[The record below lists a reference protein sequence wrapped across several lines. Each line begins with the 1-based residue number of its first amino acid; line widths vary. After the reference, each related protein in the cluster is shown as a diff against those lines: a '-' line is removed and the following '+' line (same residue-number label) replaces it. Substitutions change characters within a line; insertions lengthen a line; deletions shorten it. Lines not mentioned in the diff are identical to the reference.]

1 MCRIEQFDLVYPD
14 GTREGREQV
23 VPCHRGTHS
32 QPCTHSEVVRVGDR
46 LVSAS
51 DLRPPMQPH
60 IVPIEPR
67 DSERS
72 RLRPSSREKT
82 RGPREGIGLNIKFWN
97 PFSSKKKEKKE
108 KTQYYVVRRTK
119 RQEPRPTII
128 QHQPPIP
135 PPHGMPFLSPVRAES
150 PVVIPI
156 QPPNDYI
163 THHPPPREPRR
174 RRVKPVVVHQSSDES
189 ASPPE
194 ASREHGRRTRSL
206 SPISRYHVEKEI
218 IRQRELEQ
226 RQRRERI
233 EREEREARE
242 RAETLAI
249 LEQQRLREENRQE
262 RREAR
267 RRQRLAEE
275 REARRQE
282 ERDREHAAMVQEQE
296 DLARLRAAEHARQ
309 RREER
314 ARRHQEEEDIARRRA
329 ADHDRLQRLRDEQV
343 RRQYAEEQRYARARQ
358 ANIPRHPRHPVFVHQ
373 DEDHLDRGERFI
385 LEAIR
390 AENQRQFER
399 RARRPRGEY
408 DDDGL
413 RRRNTVDGG
422 QRWYGG
428 DGWRRDRR

>member
-1 MCRIEQFDLVYPD
+1 MCRIEQFGLIYPD

-23 VPCHRGTHS
+23 VPCHWGTRS
-32 QPCTHSEVVRVGDR
+32 QPCRHSKVVRLGDR

-60 IVPIEPR
+60 IVPIEPQ

-72 RLRPSSREKT
+72 RHRPSSREKT
-82 RGPREGIGLNIKFWN
+82 RGPIEGITLNIKLWN
-97 PFSSKKKEKKE
+97 PFSSKKKEKKKE
-108 KTQYYVVRRTK
+108 KTRYYVARRTK
-119 RQEPRPTII
+119 KQEPRPPVI
-128 QHQPPIP
+128 QYQPPVP
-135 PPHGMPFLSPVRAES
+135 PPPGTHFVPPVQGEP
-150 PVVIPI
+150 PVIIPI
-156 QPPNDYI
+156 QPPNDYT
-163 THHPPPREPRR
+163 THHPPQREPRR
-174 RRVKPVVVHQSSDES
+174 RTVTVVHQSSEES

-206 SPISRYHVEKEI
+206 SPISRYHVEKE
-218 IRQRELEQ
+218 RQRELEQ
-226 RQRRERI
+226 RLRRERI

-249 LEQQRLREENRQE
+249 LERQRVREEQRQRQEENRQE

-267 RRQRLAEE
+267 QRQRLAAE

-282 ERDREHAAMVQEQE
+282 EKDRVHAAIVQEQE
-296 DLARLRAAEHARQ
+296 DRARLRAADHARQ

-314 ARRHQEEEDIARRRA
+314 ARRYQEEAFRRA
-329 ADHDRLQRLRDEQV
+329 ADRDRLQRLRDEE
-343 RRQYAEEQRYARARQ
+343 RRYARARQ

-385 LEAIR
+385 QEAIR
-390 AENQRQFER
+390 AENQREFER
-399 RARRPRGEY
+399 RARRPRGGY
-408 DDDGL
+408 DDGGL

-422 QRWYGG
+422 QRWYGR
-428 DGWRRDRR
+428 DGWRRNRL